1 MIIFR
6 TLVRLWT
13 YLRTET
19 ALPQFLFM
27 YVDSEWVILPWL
39 FIAFWALMII
49 DHDQHKNWINKLSL
63 KQRENDFARE
73 RSSQIC
79 TQLNWQSRKQIKAS
93 AFTKWLVLSLHNI
106 FVNSAVPILQ
116 RSWVRILFES
126 SFLFFLTACNKMIFS
141 SETWITM
148 TKLYFYY
155 LNSWMTSAR
164 EVTQYLQRQKRMS
177 LLLRYEFEKYK
188 MPFLVSIDYF
198 RIPHNTLCLPPK
210 FCMLLS
216 SNALGKMQYSHS
228 YACVL
233 RGSSRVPA
241 ALTLVE

>member
-1 MIIFR
+1 MILLENDHR
-6 TLVRLWT
+6 RYVRNLT
-13 YLRTET
+13 G
-19 ALPQFLFM
+19 
-27 YVDSEWVILPWL
+27 S
-39 FIAFWALMII
+39 
-49 DHDQHKNWINKLSL
+49 
-63 KQRENDFARE
+63 REN
-73 RSSQIC
+73 
-79 TQLNWQSRKQIKAS
+79 KAS

-188 MPFLVSIDYF
+188 IPFLVSIDYF
-198 RIPHNTLCLPPK
+198 RIPHNTLCLPLQ

-228 YACVL
+228 YAGVL
-233 RGSSRVPA
+233 RGSSRAPA
-241 ALTLVE
+241 ALTLVEQERVTNP